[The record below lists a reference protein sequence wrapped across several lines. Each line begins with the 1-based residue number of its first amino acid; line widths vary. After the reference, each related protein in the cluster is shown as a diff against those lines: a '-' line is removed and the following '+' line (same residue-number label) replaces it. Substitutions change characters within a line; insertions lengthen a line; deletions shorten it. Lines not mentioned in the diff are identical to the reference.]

1 MLRVMLLQSQLPPE
15 MWGAACILACDIYN
29 ITPHASLKM
38 QSPYFIRH
46 QKHPDLTFFQ
56 PFGCSMIVHRGSDL
70 IEHGKLAPRGERCVY
85 LGIGN
90 AHGRRSFVGYSPR
103 LNRIYATVHAQ
114 FDETQFP
121 CVYKINGYWVA
132 ITKTIW
138 TLNHSPSITICP
150 PPPPPMTGMPSQLRT
165 LPICAPCWGYSVGCV
180 RFEERAQA

>member
-114 FDETQFP
+114 FDETHFP
-121 CVYKINGYWVA
+121 MRVQNQRVLGRDHKDNLDTESLSLYHNLSSS
-132 ITKTIW
+132 T
-138 TLNHSPSITICP
+138 PSAF
-150 PPPPPMTGMPSQLRT
+150 
-165 LPICAPCWGYSVGCV
+165 LPFLW
-180 RFEERAQA
+180 